1 MIDRSQMCISFITPN
16 SCKESPALGTVLL
29 FNEFTLMTTECGR
42 CFRSTHHTS
51 SKGSLTLKFSH
62 MCNMSTL
69 NIVAEMSR
77 SVSFFMAFHLN
88 HNLLT
93 YHGSHRWAWSEEHF
107 RLNSL
112 ATAHLTLQM
121 LKSKFV
127 WTHSL
132 CQ

>member
-1 MIDRSQMCISFITPN
+1 
-16 SCKESPALGTVLL
+16 
-29 FNEFTLMTTECGR
+29 
-42 CFRSTHHTS
+42 
-51 SKGSLTLKFSH
+51 

-69 NIVAEMSR
+69 NVLAEMSR
-77 SVSFFMAFHLN
+77 SVPFFMPFHLN

-93 YHGSHRWAWSEEHF
+93 YHGSHCRTCSEEYF

-112 ATAHLTLQM
+112 ESTHLTLQM

-127 WTHSL
+127 WTHTL